1 MLYGL
6 RRQEEGGGMLESKWL
21 KVIAMDLS
29 EVCPAHESL
38 FGETASGR
46 PETRHKVHGIM
57 FDC

>member
-1 MLYGL
+1 
-6 RRQEEGGGMLESKWL
+6 MLESKWL